1 VGDLG
6 VTSCVADLAGLVV
19 AAGVVDTIRELV
31 LSVC

>member
-6 VTSCVADLAGLVV
+6 VTGCVADLAGLVV
-19 AAGVVDTIRELV
+19 ATGVVDTIRELV